1 MTLKYLKLVKSI
13 IRCSS
18 NGSPVKIYTMRKNL
32 RLSKELLLLANPNLV
47 RESSIMHKNG
57 ASASSKKRNTS
68 KISCNLE
75 KRVAYKR
82 FL

>member
-32 RLSKELLLLANPNLV
+32 RLLKELHLQANPNLV
-47 RESSIMHKNG
+47 RESSIMHKSG
-57 ASASSKKRNTS
+57 ASALFKKRNTS
-68 KISCNLE
+68 KISCNSE